1 MAYPLYINDIPYATH
16 SRLNTLDIWLPR
28 PLEESPKDAVWVVYI
43 HGGAWRDPL
52 IGASSIQPSI
62 AHLLRTR
69 SLSLPHIAGIASLH
83 YRLSPYPTH
92 PTHPTRLARD
102 TTAAQLEGRAVA
114 HPAHR
119 DDVLEALAALR
130 RLYAVGTARAFVLL
144 GHSCG
149 ATLALQVLPQLAEE
163 QALPRAVAGISGIY
177 DVPRFAANHG
187 DVPVYAEILAGAF
200 GGDGDSV
207 DDAMRAA
214 WAEASP
220 VRVAAVL
227 ARLQRV
233 VLAQSRADG
242 LVEWEQVELMRRAA
256 EETKGGQTVQVIEIQ
271 GQHDECWE
279 TGEGVALVVEK
290 LLEGL

>member
-28 PLEESPKDAVWVVYI
+28 PLEESPEDAVWVVYI

-52 IGASSIQPSI
+52 IAASSIQPTI
-62 AHLLRTR
+62 AYLLRNN
-69 SLSLPHIAGIASLH
+69 SPSLPHIAGIASLH

-92 PTHPTRLARD
+92 PTHPTRLPPD
-102 TTAAQLEGRAVA
+102 TTAAALEGRAVA

-130 RLYAVGTARAFVLL
+130 RLYAVGSQRPFVLL

-149 ATLALQVLPQLAEE
+149 ATLALQVLPHLEE
-163 QALPRAVAGISGIY
+163 AGALPRAVAGISGIY

-200 GGDGDSV
+200 GGDGGSV

-220 VRVAAVL
+220 VRVAPVL
-227 ARLQRV
+227 KRLQRV
-233 VLAQSRADG
+233 VLAQSRVDG

-256 EETKGGQTVQVIEIQ
+256 EEAAAGVRTVDIK